1 MNNRKNEFKNR
12 ELIRL
17 QGSEKEIDSLVA
29 EAVKCYQNN
38 EFDKAIDLYL
48 NAKKQL
54 ETLYKTSNLPRI
66 KTKIDNC
73 DLSIS
78 KAYYYWAQKIYF
90 DAVKSANASDYEVA
104 IEKCKKAI
112 EVYPPCKEKM
122 EKIIEKYELLREKTL
137 TLDKIKANTKED
149 PAEVREKRRMGGR
162 VGIKLQEDYK
172 IVIIR
177 VEQGRITVLLYKIT
191 ENPAKLQTL
200 TDHGAD
206 FTAARSRMHTQER
219 IEFGNINM
227 IFLCKR

>member
-1 MNNRKNEFKNR
+1 MSHRI
-12 ELIRL
+12 LL
-17 QGSEKEIDSLVA
+17 YQAQGSEKEIDSLVA

-149 PAEVREKRRMGGR
+149 PAEVREKRVLLRQGEVLYKEELWDKARAKFEEVIAMDPYNEVAIDYIR
-162 VGIKLQEDYK
+162 KINIKLLDA
-172 IVIIR
+172 
-177 VEQGRITVLLYKIT
+177 
-191 ENPAKLQTL
+191 AKRRT
-200 TDHGAD
+200 
-206 FTAARSRMHTQER
+206 
-219 IEFGNINM
+219 
-227 IFLCKR
+227 